1 MMDATRRAPGD
12 QINQNFLPLA
22 VKHCKEA
29 KTGDV
34 AFGIGQRATPVD
46 AARRRMRHGVERL
59 AGFAV
64 NSLADM
70 SDPPPARAW

>member
-22 VKHCKEA
+22 VKDCGKEA

-34 AFGIGQRATPVD
+34 AFGIGQRAHE
-46 AARRRMRHGVERL
+46 A
-59 AGFAV
+59 
-64 NSLADM
+64 LADHVV
-70 SDPPPARAW
+70 